1 MSSPHG
7 SATRR
12 KLLHGNETTPCQRQG
27 VALENTSWQEKFK
40 ASKAPPVG
48 LEGVSLTELSANELR
63 DAVQPRGTESG
74 TLLTRVVE
82 QPEADAGLRLLTE
95 VWGELPDSVRN
106 RILMLADESLGAVVR

>member
-1 MSSPHG
+1 MGLNLDFLTPV
-7 SATRR
+7 TR
-12 KLLHGNETTPCQRQG
+12 QRQKRKDP
-27 VALENTSWQEKFK
+27 ENK
-40 ASKAPPVG
+40 AETLHFRGLMKTPPVG

-63 DAVQPRGTESG
+63 DAVQQRGTESG

-95 VWGELPDSVRN
+95 VWDELSDSVRN